1 MTHEAGI
8 ETTMYTSMKLNDRN
22 AMARSDTP

>member
-8 ETTMYTSMKLNDRN
+8 ETTIYTSMKLSDRN